1 MEKMKKGFEKKIQ
14 KIVED
19 AGTKEKEMRKRELDY
34 KYENEKIKWE
44 KNLLLKKFE
53 TLEQAKGGKW
63 EWTNGLDTHD

>member
-1 MEKMKKGFEKKIQ
+1 MKKGFEKKIQ

-53 TLEQAKGGKW
+53 TLEQAKGGK
-63 EWTNGLDTHD
+63 

>member
-53 TLEQAKGGKW
+53 TLEQAKGGK
-63 EWTNGLDTHD
+63 